1 MNLIIKFRLNFL
13 PPVRG
18 AILQAETLK
27 VYFNQGK
34 KKNHLNLDGII
45 LFY

>member
-34 KKNHLNLDGII
+34 KKII
-45 LFY
+45 